1 MTAIDYIQSL
11 ERIDFRIERKKDKIE
26 RLEILAQNLSSKP
39 FDSDRVKTS
48 GTKDRIGDLAI
59 KIMEEKQ
66 SLAKLIEE
74 TEEKRD
80 YVSEQI
86 ENMDNLIFSKIIY
99 YRHVEKKSYEDITT
113 MLDDEK
119 EYSVQSVKNMH
130 TKAIKEFNKTFIM
143 P

>member
-1 MTAIDYIQSL
+1 
-11 ERIDFRIERKKDKIE
+11 
-26 RLEILAQNLSSKP
+26 LSSKP

-66 SLAKLIEE
+66 SLARLIEE

-130 TKAIKEFNKTFIM
+130 TKAIKEFNKTFII